1 MKDHSATERDIARQ
15 VIAVAPRLG
24 RLMEVLLERLP
35 EPVSL
40 LRYRI
45 LVRLAQEECR
55 NSELAAHAWV
65 SSPTMSSVVESLV
78 RCGWVERTSDPSDR
92 RAAVLRLTNAGR
104 RELQRAEGALE
115 RQLTSLLA
123 KLDSTARADLGRGYG
138 ALLEILDSEE
148 QRILAPE
155 PKVSASRTGAS
166 KPGASV

>member
-1 MKDHSATERDIARQ
+1 MTASPTERDVARK

-55 NSELAAHAWV
+55 NSELAAHTWV

-78 RCGWVERTSDPSDR
+78 QCGWVERNSDPRDR
-92 RAAVLRLTNAGR
+92 RAVVLRLTSAGR
-104 RELQRAEGALE
+104 RELKRAERGLE
-115 RQLTSLLA
+115 TELTTLLG
-123 KLDSTARADLGRGYG
+123 KLDATACAELGRGYAG
-138 ALLEILDSEE
+138 LLEVLDSEE
-148 QRILAPE
+148 KRILAP
-155 PKVSASRTGAS
+155 ASRTT
-166 KPGASV
+166 VEV

>member
-1 MKDHSATERDIARQ
+1 MTASPSERTVARQ

-55 NSELAAHAWV
+55 NSELAAHTWV

-78 RCGWVERTSDPSDR
+78 RCGWVERNSDPRDR
-92 RAAVLRLTNAGR
+92 RAAVLRLTDAGR
-104 RELQRAEGALE
+104 RELKRAERGLE
-115 RQLTSLLA
+115 AELTTLLG
-123 KLDSTARADLGRGYG
+123 KLDATARAELGRGYAG
-138 ALLEILDSEE
+138 LLEVLDSEE
-148 QRILAPE
+148 KRILAP
-155 PKVSASRTGAS
+155 AS
-166 KPGASV
+166 KTKVDV

>member
-1 MKDHSATERDIARQ
+1 MSEPPTERDVARQ

-55 NSELAAHAWV
+55 NSELAAHTWV

-78 RCGWVERTSDPSDR
+78 RCGWVERLSDPRDG
-92 RAAVLRLTNAGR
+92 RAAVLRLTTAGR
-104 RELQRAEGALE
+104 RELKRAERGLETELTAL
-115 RQLTSLLA
+115 LG
-123 KLDSTARADLGRGYG
+123 KLDARARAELGRGYV
-138 ALLEILDSEE
+138 ALLEVLDSEE
-148 QRILAPE
+148 RRILGPAGKT
-155 PKVSASRTGAS
+155 KVRA
-166 KPGASV
+166 

>member
-1 MKDHSATERDIARQ
+1 MTQPATERDVAQR

-55 NSELAAHAWV
+55 SSELAAHTWV

-78 RCGWVERTSDPSDR
+78 RCGWVERHSDPRDG
-92 RAAVLRLTNAGR
+92 RAAVLHLTAAGR
-104 RELQRAEGALE
+104 RELRRAESALE
-115 RQLTSLLA
+115 TELTALLG
-123 KLDSTARADLGRGYG
+123 KLDSTARTELGRGYA
-138 ALLEILDSEE
+138 ALLDVLDSEE
-148 QRILAPE
+148 RRILGPSGKA
-155 PKVSASRTGAS
+155 KVKA
-166 KPGASV
+166 

>member
-1 MKDHSATERDIARQ
+1 MKDSHSRSVARQ
-15 VIAVAPRLG
+15 VIGVAPRLG

-55 NSELAAHAWV
+55 SSELAAHTWV

-78 RCGWVERTSDPSDR
+78 QCGWVERHSDPTDR
-92 RAAVLRLTNAGR
+92 RAAVLRLTSAGR
-104 RELQRAEGALE
+104 MELQRAEGALE

-123 KLDSTARADLGRGYG
+123 KLDPAARADLGRGYG

-148 QRILAPE
+148 QRILAPH
-155 PKVSASRTGAS
+155 PKGSPS
-166 KPGASV
+166 KPGIPKTRARA

>member
-1 MKDHSATERDIARQ
+1 MTEPATERQVAQQ

-55 NSELAAHAWV
+55 SSELAAHTWV

-78 RCGWVERTSDPSDR
+78 QCGWVDRHSDQTDR
-92 RAAVLRLTNAGR
+92 RAAVLRLTPSGR
-104 RELQRAEGALE
+104 RELKRAESGLEAELTAL
-115 RQLTSLLA
+115 LG
-123 KLDSTARADLGRGYG
+123 KLDPTARAELGRGYA
-138 ALLEILDSEE
+138 ALLEVLDSEE
-148 QRILAPE
+148 RRILAPA
-155 PKVSASRTGAS
+155 PKTRARV
-166 KPGASV
+166 

>member
-1 MKDHSATERDIARQ
+1 MSEPATERDVARQ

-55 NSELAAHAWV
+55 NSELAAHTWV

-78 RCGWVERTSDPSDR
+78 QCGWVERLSDPRDG
-92 RAAVLRLTNAGR
+92 RAAVLRLTTAGR
-104 RELQRAEGALE
+104 RELKRAERGLE
-115 RQLTSLLA
+115 TELTALLA
-123 KLDSTARADLGRGYG
+123 KLDARARAELGRGYA
-138 ALLEILDSEE
+138 ALLEVLDSEE
-148 QRILAPE
+148 RRILGPE
-155 PKVSASRTGAS
+155 GKTKVRA
-166 KPGASV
+166 